1 VVIWCTVE
9 HTHTLSSN
17 KKKIANTCLRRV
29 SQVAPADVAVLGALE
44 AAACAAAADAADP
57 TVVVVDD
64 GTGDAVDES
73 GKPADVVLIA
83 ACV

>member
-1 VVIWCTVE
+1 
-9 HTHTLSSN
+9 
-17 KKKIANTCLRRV
+17 
-29 SQVAPADVAVLGALE
+29 VLGALE